1 MKSNFKNKGICILAT
16 SLLLSACGGGGS
28 GHNDQSKV
36 EEKPTQEDVLY
47 QVSYQSPNISLERY
61 LDEFEIT
68 KYSILNNQINF
79 NKSHNE
85 PLDQKVLTETKVIEK
100 GTPQSNV
107 VKRLSST
114 QWLYE
119 RTPELKQNLDFQL
132 VKLEGQNIFDRVMPG
147 YRDHFD
153 LTANPDRLDQNLI
166 KFYSTYKDAVF
177 PKGSYCYRLKQSQ
190 WNQAYLESYFSFSDS
205 PTFNVQKRQII
216 DRYNNLG
223 EDKKYF
229 RLLDT
234 QWHGY
239 KLIGLENLETAET
252 DSRLGN
258 SENQSTNSQFF
269 SSHVWDAD
277 KHLAYEK
284 SHPYQGGDSPID
296 LWIKQ
301 NQRLNNAKLENGCF
315 AFNTQAANTI
325 KNLNLIN
332 WKQGD
337 SSDVGQFLGIRT
349 TTRLSNVNTQSV
361 ESTH

>member
-1 MKSNFKNKGICILAT
+1 MKWNFKKKGICIIAT
-16 SLLLSACGGGGS
+16 GLVLSACGGGGS
-28 GHNDQSKV
+28 GHSDESKV

-47 QVSYQSPNISLERY
+47 QVYYQSPNVSLERY

-79 NKSHNE
+79 NKSHNQ
-85 PLDQKVLTETKVIEK
+85 PLDQKILTETKAIEK
-100 GTPQSNV
+100 DTPQTNV

-119 RTPELKQNLDFQL
+119 RTPELKQNLNFQW

-166 KFYSTYKDAVF
+166 KFYSTYKNAVF
-177 PKGSYCYRLKQSQ
+177 PKGSYCYRLKQTQ
-190 WNQAYLESYFSFSDS
+190 WNQAYLESDFSFSYFS
-205 PTFNVQKRQII
+205 SFNEQKRQIV
-216 DRYNNLG
+216 DLYNGLG

-229 RLLDT
+229 KLLYT

-239 KLIGLENLETAET
+239 NVIALENLETVET
-252 DSRLGN
+252 YSRLGN
-258 SENQSTNSQFF
+258 SQNQSTNSQFI
-269 SSHVWDAD
+269 SGQLWDAD

-296 LWIKQ
+296 LWMKQ

-315 AFNTQAANTI
+315 AFNTQAVDAI
-325 KNLNLIN
+325 KKLNLIN

-337 SSDVGQFLGIRT
+337 SSDVGQFLGVRT
-349 TTRLSNVNTQSV
+349 TTRLSNVITQSI
-361 ESTH
+361 EYNH

>member
-1 MKSNFKNKGICILAT
+1 MKWNFKKKGICIIAT
-16 SLLLSACGGGGS
+16 SLVLSACGGGGS
-28 GHNDQSKV
+28 GHSDESKV

-47 QVSYQSPNISLERY
+47 QVYYQSPNVSLERY

-79 NKSHNE
+79 NKSHNQ
-85 PLDQKVLTETKVIEK
+85 PLDQKILTETKAIEK
-100 GTPQSNV
+100 DTPQTNV

-119 RTPELKQNLDFQL
+119 RTPELKQNLNFEW
-132 VKLEGQNIFDRVMPG
+132 VKLEGQNIFDRIMPG
-147 YRDHFD
+147 YREHFD

-166 KFYSTYKDAVF
+166 KFYSTYKNAVF
-177 PKGSYCYRLKQSQ
+177 PKGSYCYRLKETQ
-190 WNQAYLESYFSFSDS
+190 WNQAYLESDFSFSYFS
-205 PTFNVQKRQII
+205 SFNEQKRQIV
-216 DRYNNLG
+216 DLYNGLG

-229 RLLDT
+229 KLLDT

-239 KLIGLENLETAET
+239 NVIALENLETLET
-252 DSRLGN
+252 YSRLGN
-258 SENQSTNSQFF
+258 SQNQSTNSQFI
-269 SSHVWDAD
+269 SGQLWDAD

-296 LWIKQ
+296 LWMKQ

-315 AFNTQAANTI
+315 AFNTQAVDAI
-325 KNLNLIN
+325 KKLNLIN

-337 SSDVGQFLGIRT
+337 SSDVGQFLGVRT
-349 TTRLSNVNTQSV
+349 TTRLSNVITQSI
-361 ESTH
+361 EYNH